1 MNWFKDNTH
10 SSIKDAIINSIGEQ
24 GLISVWKKDEESEPI
39 IFLNGKPVCTF
50 YETAAGGEDVVEL
63 INSKKDKK

>member
-39 IFLNGKPVCTF
+39 IFLNGSPICTF
-50 YETAAGGEDVVEL
+50 YEAAVGSEDVLEL
-63 INSKKDKK
+63 INFKK